1 MNYEYLKNE
10 YGFKRHC
17 NALDLNLIYLGND
30 KYELPENWG
39 LKGIVVDLSATGNEQ
54 LQITKSIIFQ
64 ITARLVKTQIVE
76 ERLKETEQKQKEVK
90 EAYDKLE
97 PISNGF
103 IQQQDSMFLYS
114 IDKEVELLKW
124 VLLFH

>member
-1 MNYEYLKNE
+1 M
-10 YGFKRHC
+10 
-17 NALDLNLIYLGND
+17 
-30 KYELPENWG
+30 
-39 LKGIVVDLSATGNEQ
+39 VDLSATGNEQ

-97 PISNGF
+97 RISNGF